1 MEIFSAYLEIVNFSY
16 YFVSEIRKVTKNL
29 YLVILICLAVENQN
43 IKIGVLQTFH
53 I

>member
-1 MEIFSAYLEIVNFSY
+1 MEFFSTYLEIINFSH
-16 YFVSEIRKVTKNL
+16 YFVAEIRKVTKNL
-29 YLVILICLAVENQN
+29 YLVILICLAVKNQN